1 MLRDLAFPVWSGPVT
16 LPPNLFPVNSSPSPR
31 FARFLPFLFLLV
43 AVALLCPTAN
53 ATDDPSK
60 SALEMDPQGWTDIM
74 PPADLGGWVR
84 VPYKIGAKIG
94 RQQWHLEGGLLT
106 CDGDGGH
113 DMLLLNRQV
122 ADAIFHVEF
131 CFVKVD
137 KPKAGYN
144 SGVWVRTLL
153 DGSIWHQ
160 AQVQSLGGGYF
171 FGVTPSPAGP
181 RKIKIMTTPCRVTE
195 AGTWNTF
202 EVTAQGP
209 KLTLWANGYVTAVLP
224 DCGQPTGYLG
234 LEGEG
239 YRIQFRNL
247 KLKELP

>member
-1 MLRDLAFPVWSGPVT
+1 MKTPSRFGIQQPLQRLITLLAVLIAAISGVT
-16 LPPNLFPVNSSPSPR
+16 
-31 FARFLPFLFLLV
+31 AR
-43 AVALLCPTAN
+43 AGDEPT
-53 ATDDPSK
+53 K
-60 SALEMDPQGWTDIM
+60 SALETDPQGWVDIM
-74 PPADLGGWVR
+74 PPPDLSGWVR
-84 VPYKIGAKIG
+84 VPYKAGAKIT
-94 RQQWHLEGGLLT
+94 RQQWHVDNGILT

-113 DMLLLNRQV
+113 DMLLLNRQI
-122 ADAIFHVEF
+122 ANCIFHVEF
-131 CFVKVD
+131 CFTKID

-153 DGSIWHQ
+153 DGSIWNQ

-171 FGVTPSPAGP
+171 FGVIPTPAGP
-181 RKIKIMTTPCRVTE
+181 RRYKVSTQPCRVTE
-195 AGTWNTF
+195 AGNWNTF

-209 KLTLWANGYVTAVLP
+209 KLTLWVNGYITAVLP
-224 DCGQPTGYLG
+224 DCGQPKGYIG